1 MVAARD
7 DPLASSDEEVEMP
20 DVDLA
25 ELMGTPP
32 TRKGR
37 PQGFGGRHGKHPSK
51 DPVAKSGKKHSR
63 HASKTQRQKGLL
75 GARAFKE
82 LDTTLQVLGIDGATK
97 LPHVRVTR
105 SPHVPAVPEFPT
117 PRRSSSVVWSPPRA
131 GSGVWRTT
139 SDAGFSDVSLESQ
152 SRRGSLPPLH
162 PSTQGQHS
170 PSYSQGPSHQ
180 PSPGASGAHR
190 SQSVESLEEDAY
202 RRLQYERSTWH
213 NDLDNLVQGGFA
225 SEDTE
230 LAITLASTKAN
241 DLKEQLRWWLH
252 PPEPTWQS
260 REQRL
265 DWLQGTLEQA
275 RDIARNLQAQ
285 GALLGDARHIATY
298 IYIVKDIVLEFR
310 GVTCVIGDAVAAG
323 MRELRPGDT
332 ETKRAFYCA
341 QRCVDLIYELTKRL
355 RGLERLTPEDG
366 AGIALAELGSCV
378 AEVVMASMEAA
389 GKLQDLL
396 LTSNAFG
403 FGNADSGMVYG
414 HELQRHAHMLQ
425 SVWVACGI
433 LVTSVSD
440 HWSEKRSL
448 LYCEWCKLFLRAA
461 SAADRM
467 QGSLRRAS
475 TDDMSDLDCMDTPS
489 ASSGVWGATRSLD
502 TPKDSTVK
510 DEDLQAQAWLPNCLM
525 VMLSEAEKAAEA
537 ASSWEGR
544 MDYEGGGTPED
555 AAEGSSPQGPPGEGA
570 AKALVDALAM
580 AMYGLA
586 HTGAQRVARLCEVP
600 SNLACWALELLEEQA
615 CTAVLFI
622 RDVDRS
628 ILGRG
633 ENALDHYKKLRRVTD
648 LLVNGILCVRQL
660 LKQKRAADADE
671 PLPPMPPVRMARYES
686 TSSFASEYPSEW
698 SESVSTLSSRPMGP
712 VSPSSRYAS
721 PSFRPEPAGQKPVQT
736 LASPPQLGQSEVPQP
751 RTPPQPKPPVFSTLP
766 HVRSSP
772 PPPNPDP
779 PASRAR
785 QPAAAALQRPPAQP
799 PLALAASSA
808 VAIPIPTQRPQQPS
822 ALPAHSVWG
831 RAASSRHL
839 NSETASVASAS
850 EAGGSSVGGDS
861 AAAAAAAA
869 ADRRRLERFAAGEPA
884 AAGTATAGSSRS
896 SSPATDASL
905 RGASRESSFVFVR
918 PSAAQLPVGSPLRFP
933 AAAGSPAAAAPT
945 PAAAPAAPATAPK
958 PKPSPASQQA
968 SFRGWANLFKE
979 PQGAA
984 ASSPITPE
992 DVVAAK
998 FLEATKLESGVS
1010 GTAQGAHTAPP
1021 ASAFMEAPP
1030 ASPFSSPAPTPASAP
1045 VVAPAV
1051 SPFMATPH
1059 ASPFLTPEA
1068 AALPPR
1074 PVTAATAPARLLA
1087 MPAPLASPFEVLQ
1100 VETPSDS
1107 AFQSA
1112 VEEPVSSKG
1121 SSQGPSSREQQ
1132 DSNPSSREQTQP
1144 VSSAGRDRTDHDRLK
1159 EHRPASGGWKAKFR
1173 RGGRRE
1179 EPDRE
1184 ALAADAK
1191 AQGDADAEKDKHRR
1205 KSRHSR
1211 HKSGRSSLKE
1221 LFRGSGSHDSGPLC
1235 PGKKVCDEAAALAPA
1250 TAASSE
1256 QVGASRSKSV
1266 IMRFKDAFLSGPH
1279 TTGPLA
1285 PLDSAATAAAHQV
1298 GKFRHAAKPA
1308 ADAAQHVLSRDTQLD
1323 EAWGRPA
1330 AATAAAEGTH
1340 RGGKRSSGR
1349 RSRNRDRGRP
1359 GRGDRSQRGPLPEGG
1374 DCSRLGAAQGAT
1386 SPAERGQPLTAA
1398 ALAKLNGLVLP
1409 WEGHP
1414 YWQIDYD
1421 ELRGGIR
1428 KIVGSGSFGKVY
1440 LAHFHSARMAV
1451 KIISLEK
1458 EDPELKLKL
1467 LSFRKEVEAQLELSL
1482 HPNIVRFMGASYAFA
1497 KEGSDDEDAPG
1508 RRGRKG
1514 DFLQEDWDHIHLAI
1528 VMEFCGNG
1536 TLYKM
1541 IGGARHISYLPEDIR
1556 SGRAAPRTERERN
1569 LKKSPALRLYSN
1581 WDLRLGLARQ
1591 VAAGVAFM
1599 HEKGYVHRDI
1609 TSYNLLLTEQWECK
1623 VADFNLSRAIK
1634 ENQIPHS
1641 GGFNSIEWQAPER
1654 LSGKAYG
1661 KAADVFSFGVV
1672 LWELVTL
1679 NIPWHEDDK
1688 KPPPETAAGTGRA
1701 GGTRDPPPEEPT
1713 YQDPTMFVVLNV
1725 PTGIRL
1731 ELPKTIDPP
1740 LPELPMVLE
1749 VVQQCWAQD
1758 PAQRP
1763 TMKEVTE
1770 RLQQI
1775 VADVDARIKQDKT
1788 HRRSSALPLSRAV

>member
-7 DPLASSDEEVEMP
+7 DPLASSDDEVEMP

-37 PQGFGGRHGKHPSK
+37 PQGFGGRHGKYPSK
-51 DPVAKSGKKHSR
+51 EPVPRSGKKLSR
-63 HASKTQRQKGLL
+63 QASKTQRQKGLL

-105 SPHVPAVPEFPT
+105 SPHVPAVAEFPT
-117 PRRSSSVVWSPPRA
+117 PRRSSSVVWSPPRS

-170 PSYSQGPSHQ
+170 PSYSQGLSHQ
-180 PSPGASGAHR
+180 LSPGAPGAHR

-202 RRLQYERSTWH
+202 KRLQYERSTWH

-265 DWLQGTLEQA
+265 DWLQNTLEQA

-285 GALLGDARHIATY
+285 GALLGDARHISTY

-332 ETKRAFYCA
+332 ETKRAFFCA

-355 RGLERLTPEDG
+355 RGLERLTPEDW

-378 AEVVMASMEAA
+378 AEVVLASLEAA

-425 SVWVACGI
+425 SVWVACGV

-475 TDDMSDLDCMDTPS
+475 TDDMSDLECMDTPS
-489 ASSGVWGATRSLD
+489 ASSGVWGTNRSLD
-502 TPKDSTVK
+502 APKDSTVK
-510 DEDLQAQAWLPNCLM
+510 DEDLQAQAWLPNCMM
-525 VMLSEAEKAAEA
+525 VMLEEAEKAAEA
-537 ASSWEGR
+537 ASSWESR
-544 MDYEGGGTPED
+544 LDYEGGGTPED
-555 AAEGSSPQGPPGEGA
+555 AAEGSSPQGPPGGEGA

-586 HTGAQRVARLCEVP
+586 HTGAKRVARLCEVP

-633 ENALDHYKKLRRVTD
+633 ENALEHYKKLRRVTD

-671 PLPPMPPVRMARYES
+671 PLPPMPPVRMGRYES
-686 TSSFASEYPSEW
+686 TSSFTSEYPSEW
-698 SESVSTLSSRPMGP
+698 SESVSGLSSRPMGP
-712 VSPSSRYAS
+712 ASSSPRYAS
-721 PSFRPEPAGQKPVQT
+721 PSTPPIFRPEPAGQKPFQA
-736 LASPPQLGQSEVPQP
+736 LASPPQLGQSEVPHP
-751 RTPPQPKPPVFSTLP
+751 RTPPQAKPPVFSTLP
-766 HVRSSP
+766 HARSSP

-779 PASRAR
+779 PVSRAR

-799 PLALAASSA
+799 LTSIASSA
-808 VAIPIPTQRPQQPS
+808 VAIPIPAQRPQQAS

-831 RAASSRHL
+831 RAASGRRPG
-839 NSETASVASAS
+839 SETASAASAAS
-850 EAGGSSVGGDS
+850 EAGGSSLGADS
-861 AAAAAAAA
+861 AADAAAA

-884 AAGTATAGSSRS
+884 AVGTGTAASSRS
-896 SSPATDASL
+896 SSPPTDASL

-918 PSAAQLPVGSPLRFP
+918 PSTAQLPVGSPLRFP
-933 AAAGSPAAAAPT
+933 AAPEPAAAAAT
-945 PAAAPAAPATAPK
+945 PAAPAVAAK

-979 PQGAA
+979 PQAAA
-984 ASSPITPE
+984 ASSPTTTE

-998 FLEATKLESGVS
+998 FLEAIVS
-1010 GTAQGAHTAPP
+1010 GPAQRACTAAP
-1021 ASAFMEAPP
+1021 ASPFMEAPLP
-1030 ASPFSSPAPTPASAP
+1030 SPFSSPATAPASAP
-1045 VVAPAV
+1045 VAAPPV
-1051 SPFMATPH
+1051 SQFMATPL
-1059 ASPFLTPEA
+1059 ASPFLSREA
-1068 AALPPR
+1068 AAPPPR
-1074 PVTAATAPARLLA
+1074 PATAATAPARLLA
-1087 MPAPLASPFEVLQ
+1087 VPTPLASPFEVLQ

-1121 SSQGPSSREQQ
+1121 SSQGPSSREHQQ

-1144 VSSAGRDRTDHDRLK
+1144 ASSAGRERTDHDRHK
-1159 EHRPASGGWKAKFR
+1159 EHRPLSGGWKAKFR

-1179 EPDRE
+1179 EPDRD
-1184 ALAADAK
+1184 ALADAK
-1191 AQGDADAEKDKHRR
+1191 TQGDADAEKDKHGR
-1205 KSRHSR
+1205 KSRQHR
-1211 HKSGRSSLKE
+1211 HKSGRSSFKE
-1221 LFRGSGSHDSGPLC
+1221 LFRGSGSHESGPLC
-1235 PGKKVCDEAAALAPA
+1235 PGKKVCDEAAAQPHAAAA
-1250 TAASSE
+1250 TE
-1256 QVGASRSKSV
+1256 RSKSV

-1279 TTGPLA
+1279 TTGALA
-1285 PLDSAATAAAHQV
+1285 PLDSAATAAARQV
-1298 GKFRHAAKPA
+1298 GKIRHAAKPA
-1308 ADAAQHVLSRDTQLD
+1308 TDAAQHILSRDTQLD
-1323 EAWGRPA
+1323 EAWGKPA
-1330 AATAAAEGTH
+1330 VVAAPVEETR

-1359 GRGDRSQRGPLPEGG
+1359 GRGDRSQRGAQEG
-1374 DCSRLGAAQGAT
+1374 DHSRLSAAQDAT

-1458 EDPELKLKL
+1458 DDPELKLKL

-1497 KEGSDDEDAPG
+1497 KEGSDDEEGPG
-1508 RRGRKG
+1508 RRGRKD

-1688 KPPPETAAGTGRA
+1688 KPPPETAADGAAGPGRA
-1701 GGTRDPPPEEPT
+1701 EGTRDPPPEEPT

-1770 RLQQI
+1770 RLQEI
-1775 VADVDARIKQDKT
+1775 VAGVDARIKQEKA
-1788 HRRSSALPLSRAV
+1788 RRKSSAVPLGRPV